1 MAKQHVVFIGLSGYD
16 YPHTRVRCYNFAE
29 QLGRYPGI
37 DTRVI
42 SFRDHLSSL
51 SEVEVYEARDRQ
63 KLVMM
68 AKALPRIFPRLNTWF
83 YLQKPH
89 YNAALPFLLARLGF
103 NKFIFDYDD
112 YDVDLTVTFNNMW
125 LRKLFYGTVDHSEIT
140 RRLATKATGC
150 VAASRSLYD
159 FISRYNPRVEYISTG
174 VKPELFQCADRSG
187 RSSPVKF
194 LWTGIIWGEEIFQG
208 IIRSFNGLR
217 AVLQSGRDA
226 RIQLVGAGQMWD
238 RIHQAIQSDYADLVD
253 KIDVIGWISPDRM
266 PDILAD
272 ADVGLLPFAIDNQWV
287 RSKSPT
293 KLFEYMASGLPVIA
307 DAVGEV
313 THVVQNGQSGIL
325 TTSQDGFNEAMIQL
339 VTNQEFRL
347 SLGQAARKRVETHY
361 SIPVLVDRLA
371 RFLEMLFRLRK

>member
-1 MAKQHVVFIGLSGYD
+1 
-16 YPHTRVRCYNFAE
+16 
-29 QLGRYPGI
+29 
-37 DTRVI
+37 
-42 SFRDHLSSL
+42 
-51 SEVEVYEARDRQ
+51 
-63 KLVMM
+63 
-68 AKALPRIFPRLNTWF
+68 
-83 YLQKPH
+83 
-89 YNAALPFLLARLGF
+89 
-103 NKFIFDYDD
+103 
-112 YDVDLTVTFNNMW
+112 
-125 LRKLFYGTVDHSEIT
+125 
-140 RRLATKATGC
+140 
-150 VAASRSLYD
+150 
-159 FISRYNPRVEYISTG
+159 
-174 VKPELFQCADRSG
+174 
-187 RSSPVKF
+187 
-194 LWTGIIWGEEIFQG
+194 
-208 IIRSFNGLR
+208 
-217 AVLQSGRDA
+217 
-226 RIQLVGAGQMWD
+226 MWD

-325 TTSQDGFNEAMIQL
+325 TTSQDGFNEAMINL
-339 VTNQEFRL
+339 VANQEFRL